1 MKNRVVDSSFDDRKS
16 YVFLV
21 LACLAA
27 YANSLSGDFLFDDT
41 LQIVGNPALH
51 SWQNLINAF
60 TTDVWAFERGTGSEN
75 IPPPYY
81 RPFFTIYLT
90 VGYQLFGLWQQGWHL
105 MNLAVHVAATVL
117 AYRLFLNLSDGNT
130 RLSFVAALLFA
141 LIPVHVESISWISGI
156 PDPLAALFY
165 IPAIIFYI
173 RWRGG
178 GDKKFLIYS
187 LISFFGALLCK
198 ETPIV
203 LPFVLFIWEIT
214 FNRKKEF
221 AEFYALKQVLIFLV
235 PIIIYL
241 TMRFSVLGKVSWKHP
256 LSTQTP
262 TEYIY
267 ATIPFVIVS
276 YLKNLLLPFNLSLI
290 YATRF
295 VAALGDSIL
304 WIPLLILFGLIA
316 LLYYFRHK
324 LTPLMW
330 MAIGLIFIP
339 LVPILNLQVFHY
351 DYIVQDR
358 YLYLPSIG
366 FVLLASCL
374 LEKLWTSEKKAYQQA
389 AMGFAIILCLAYLTG
404 TVLHNRVW
412 NSEVNLWTRAAAF
425 KPDSWAVNYN
435 RGLALLQEKNYE
447 AALADFDKSLSFASF
462 DRRDDLIYINRGL
475 AQQAL
480 GRKDAAKQDF
490 MKALQVAPKSL
501 EAIVNLGAV
510 LFDEGNYAA
519 AEMQFKKALELKPS
533 DASANYNL
541 AKTLAKLGRHKEAM
555 GFYEGLLRV
564 EKQNADLMYYAAL
577 SYKAIGQKETAA
589 ALLNNADQFA
599 NAETL
604 RKQIADELQKLKVE
618 K

>member
-1 MKNRVVDSSFDDRKS
+1 MEKHVYDSSFDDRKS
-16 YVFLV
+16 YIFLV

-41 LQIVGNPALH
+41 AQIVGNSALH

-60 TTDVWAFERGTGSEN
+60 TTDVWAFERGTGSAN

-81 RPFFTIYLT
+81 RPLFTIYLT

-117 AYRLFLNLSDGNT
+117 AYRLFLNLSQGNT

-173 RWRGG
+173 RWRKES
-178 GDKKFLIYS
+178 DKKFLIYS
-187 LISFFGALLCK
+187 LLSFFGALLCK

-203 LPFVLFIWEIT
+203 LPLVLFVWEMT
-214 FNRKKEF
+214 LNRRKEF
-221 AEFYALKQVLIFLV
+221 SANFPAIKQVLIFLA
-235 PIIIYL
+235 PIVVYL
-241 TMRFSVLGKVSWKHP
+241 IMRFSVLGKVSWKHP

-262 TEYIY
+262 AEYIY
-267 ATIPFVIVS
+267 ATTPFVIVS
-276 YLKNLLLPFNLSLI
+276 YLKNLLFPFNLSLI
-290 YATRF
+290 YGTRF
-295 VAALGDSIL
+295 AENFGDLIF
-304 WIPLLILFGLIA
+304 WVPLTILFGLVA
-316 LLYYFRHK
+316 LLYFFRDK

-339 LVPILNLQVFHY
+339 LLPVLNLQVFHY

-366 FVLLASCL
+366 FVLLAGCW
-374 LEKLWTSEKKAYQQA
+374 LEKLWTSEKKVHQQA
-389 AMGFAIILCLAYLTG
+389 ATGIAIILCLAYLAG

-412 NSEVNLWTRAAAF
+412 NSEINLWSRAAEL
-425 KPDSWAVNYN
+425 KPNSWAVNYN
-435 RGLALLQEKNYE
+435 RGLAHLQEKNYE
-447 AALADFDKSLSFASF
+447 SALADFDKSLNLSSF

-475 AQQAL
+475 ALQAL

-490 MKALQVAPKSL
+490 MKALQVAPRSL
-501 EAIVNLGAV
+501 EATINLGTV

-541 AKTLAKLGRHKEAM
+541 AKTLAKLGRHKEAVS
-555 GFYEGLLRV
+555 FYQRLLQV

-577 SYKAIGQKETAA
+577 SYKANGQKEEAA
-589 ALLNNADQFA
+589 ALLNNAYQFT
-599 NAETL
+599 NNETL
-604 RKQIADELQKLKVE
+604 KKQIADEMQK
-618 K
+618 